1 MISVIIAFFNMYND
15 VDIRMMFKFLE
26 RNYPVSRVKYKMR
39 FRRAIVLDD
48 GSTYILSDESA
59 QTQLMFRL
67 FDILNQVFNCDEV
80 TTRLVLNSFLR
91 LD

>member
-1 MISVIIAFFNMYND
+1 LVIIASFNMYSD
-15 VDIRMMFKFLE
+15 VDIKMMFKFLE

-48 GSTYILSDESA
+48 GSIYVLSDPSA
-59 QTQLMFRL
+59 QTQLMFNL
-67 FDILNQVFNCDEV
+67 FEILKQVFNCDDV
-80 TTRLVLNSFLR
+80 TIRLVLNNFLR